1 MRIGV
6 VDQPHVDMLEGTVV
20 PYTVLLQGLGV
31 KDHDLQAPHHRN
43 CPQHY
48 LVAPEVPPQQPV
60 EVFLEAEG
68 TSMGHSQIYNTI
80 GSSQCRVHVD
90 KHLLPVLHHPVHH
103 LVTEVSGGVVRQVP
117 VAVLGT
123 CNPTMAN
130 LETLFDGREQTIPIA
145 FNLRR
150 DKCILNKF

>member
-1 MRIGV
+1 
-6 VDQPHVDMLEGTVV
+6 MLEGTVML
-20 PYTVLLQGLGV
+20 YTVLLQGLGF
-31 KDHDLQAPHHRN
+31 KNRDLQAPHHRN

-48 LVAPEVPPQQPV
+48 LITPEVPLQQSV

-68 TSMGHSQIYNTI
+68 TSMGHSRICNTI
-80 GSSQCRVHVD
+80 GSSQSRVHVD

-117 VAVLGT
+117 VAIPGT
-123 CNPTMAN
+123 RNLTMMN
-130 LETLFDGREQTIPIA
+130 LDTLFDGREQTIPVA

-150 DKCILNKF
+150 DRRILNKFQNIF

>member
-20 PYTVLLQGLGV
+20 PYMVLLQGLGV
-31 KDHDLQAPHHRN
+31 KDHDLQAPYHQN
-43 CPQHY
+43 FSQHY
-48 LVAPEVPPQQPV
+48 LITPVVPLQQPV
-60 EVFLEAEG
+60 EVFHEAEG
-68 TSMGHSQIYNTI
+68 TSMAHSWICNTI

-103 LVTEVSGGVVRQVP
+103 LVMEVSGGVVRQVP
-117 VAVLGT
+117 VAIPGT
-123 CNPTMAN
+123 HNPTMAN
-130 LETLFDGREQTIPIA
+130 LETLFDGREQTIPVA

-150 DKCILNKF
+150 DKHILNKF